1 MGVGTLAEYENSD
14 AVGLSAHHDERP
26 VVSLLYRWRVEN
38 YVGSVLCRMQQRL
51 ETQLLDRS
59 RRTKSGSEISSG
71 IDRILYEDHRVAADA
86 EVTAMTAVLH
96 LQDLVP
102 YIQAK
107 SLVDVV
113 AKLEMIVGADREIG
127 DPTDFPWPHLA
138 SVLDDL
144 KAIAGDL
151 PVTKPDRL
159 ETRAMVSKYLAEAK
173 ESLAAQAAKSVQS
186 RGRQN
191 DPEISDLHHPR
202 FL

>member
-1 MGVGTLAEYENSD
+1 
-14 AVGLSAHHDERP
+14 
-26 VVSLLYRWRVEN
+26 
-38 YVGSVLCRMQQRL
+38 
-51 ETQLLDRS
+51 
-59 RRTKSGSEISSG
+59 
-71 IDRILYEDHRVAADA
+71 
-86 EVTAMTAVLH
+86 MTAVLH